1 MELGMRANPDLADLD
16 LANFDLAN
24 FDLAKARLKRSWERS
39 VRVEVQ

>member
-1 MELGMRANPDLADLD
+1 MELGMRANPDLADL
-16 LANFDLAN
+16 DLAN